1 MNKIMKQI
9 FTRNNLSL
17 IALIA
22 LIVGIV
28 VVYKMKVEKYTERK
42 VNVTYYYMP
51 KCPYCVKFS
60 DEWNNFQ
67 ATADPSLIK
76 ATSIDATTTEGSKQ
90 ASDADVNGFPTIIL
104 KPSGKSPIVYKG
116 ERTATALNDAIANL
130 N

>member
-1 MNKIMKQI
+1 MNKLIKQV

-17 IALIA
+17 FALIG

-28 VVYKMKVEKYTERK
+28 VVYKMKVEKYTDRK

-76 ATSIDATTTEGSKQ
+76 ATSIDATTSDGSKK

-104 KPSGKSPIVYKG
+104 KPSGGSPIVYKG
-116 ERTATALNDAIANL
+116 ERSAAALNDAIANL